1 MSVIIPQY
9 PIIILNLKT
18 YEQATGMKAIGF
30 TRIAQRVYDKTGV
43 SIAIAAQALDLQ
55 AMADASETPIFAQHI
70 DPATYGKFT
79 GHILP
84 EAVVDAGC
92 TGTLL
97 NHSERQIPLDV
108 IEAAVKRAKEV
119 DLITIVCADTID
131 KAKRVA
137 LYEPDAVAI
146 EPPELIGSGIPVSKS
161 QPEIVSGAVRAVKT
175 VNPRVRVLCG
185 AGITSGEDASAAL
198 DLGADGILVASGVV
212 KASDPYKVLL
222 ELARSMQR

>member
-18 YEQATGMKAIGF
+18 YEQATGMKAIEF
-30 TRIAQRVYDKTGV
+30 TRIAHQVYDKTGV

-97 NHSERQIPLDV
+97 NHSERQIPLEA

-137 LYEPDAVAI
+137 LFEPDAVAI